1 VSEPAAAVPSLPPF
15 VQAVATT
22 PDDLGLTY
30 RVYGTAGPFLV
41 CTNGLGVSTF
51 FWELFASAFAD
62 RYRVVVWDF
71 VGHGRSSDP
80 KDPSRAYIVA
90 FARDQAT
97 VIDAAGVDRAV
108 LLGHS
113 LGAQVNFEF
122 YRRWPERVL
131 GLVPTLGTYG
141 RAVETFFGLPG
152 LAVPAATFV
161 AWAMPKLHRLIPL
174 ALDPLVRWSVIE
186 RGARLA
192 RIIDPKTPPMQGYFE
207 HLTRLDY
214 RVFSHLVTDLLTHDA
229 SDVLPR
235 VRVPT
240 LVVGATHDLFV
251 PLAVARRM
259 VSLIPGAELEVL
271 PRGTH
276 AALYEQADRFHAR
289 VERFLRERVFP
300 AGGVQG
306 TGAA

>member
-1 VSEPAAAVPSLPPF
+1 MPSLPPF

-51 FWELFASAFAD
+51 FWELFAAAFAE
-62 RYRVVVWDF
+62 RYRVLVWDF

-80 KDPSRAYIVA
+80 PEPSRATVTT
-90 FARDQAT
+90 FAEDQAI
-97 VIDAAGVDRAV
+97 VMDAAGVESAV

-122 YRRWPERVL
+122 YRRRPERVL

-141 RAVETFFGLPG
+141 RAIETFFGQPA
-152 LAVPAATFV
+152 LAVRAAGIV
-161 AWAMPKLHRLIPL
+161 RWAMPKLHRLIPL
-174 ALDPLVRWSVIE
+174 ALDPLVRSSVIE
-186 RGARLA
+186 RGARFA

-214 RVFSHLVTDLLTHDA
+214 RVFSHLVGDLLTHDA
-229 SDVLPR
+229 SDVLPTI
-235 VRVPT
+235 RVPT
-240 LVVGATHDLFV
+240 LVVGATHDFFV
-251 PLAVARRM
+251 PVAVARRM
-259 VSLIPGAELEVL
+259 AALIPGAELTVL

-276 AALYEQADRFHAR
+276 AALYEQSERFHER
-289 VERFLRERVFP
+289 VERFLGERVF
-300 AGGVQG
+300 GRRS
-306 TGAA
+306 